1 MGDHYSAAPWL
12 TRGRDDELI
21 RLVNTASFGTL
32 IAAAETT
39 DLRTLRRLEEACRA
53 AADRLALHNTNFDN
67 AVPSLA
73 IALLKAIA
81 ARAAHNADV
90 AQRRGRAALARGP
103 FLGSSPC
110 TPR

>member
-1 MGDHYSAAPWL
+1 MGEHYSATPWL

-39 DLRTLRRLEEACRA
+39 DLRTLRKLEEACRA
-53 AADRLALHNTNFDN
+53 AADRLALHDTDFDN
-67 AVPSLA
+67 AVPALA

-81 ARAAHNADV
+81 ARAAHGADV
-90 AQRRGRAALARGP
+90 QTRRGRGGGRPLRVV
-103 FLGSSPC
+103 
-110 TPR
+110 